1 MAQISTK
8 MAQIFT
14 FEEIS
19 SVGVKIFTFDEF
31 RRVTNFSVP
40 EYSMYVRYFILFIST
55 TILLLLLEQFRH

>member
-19 SVGVKIFTFDEF
+19 SVGVEIFTFDEFRQF

-40 EYSMYVRYFILFIST
+40 GKYHAKLPANVL
-55 TILLLLLEQFRH
+55 